1 VAIGGP
7 ALRLTIFVTRTD
19 QWHWHPVATEIVH
32 RAHKAGL
39 AGATIIHGV
48 AGYAAGGKMHTPHL
62 FSLAQELPA
71 MIVIVD
77 AELRIRG
84 FLPQLDELLTGSG
97 LVVLDRVETIAYP
110 R

>member
-1 VAIGGP
+1 VAIGAT

-19 QWHWHPVATEIVH
+19 QWHWHSVPTEIVH

-39 AGATIIHGV
+39 AGATIIHGI

-62 FSLAQELPA
+62 LSLSQELPA

-77 AELRIRG
+77 AEERIRG
-84 FLPQLDELLTGSG
+84 FLPQLDDLLTGGG
-97 LVVLDRVETIAYP
+97 LAVLDRVEVAGQGG
-110 R
+110 